1 MTKQEFIDRTG
12 LTPTDEE
19 YVTIEAIYMAAESLD
34 KDEFC
39 MEYKKH
45 GDSSL
50 VKSLFNEVKALKDLA
65 YATNDNFHSFQLKER
80 EYAIFLIEQAEKWS
94 ASDLRDKAIAML
106 GVKEYLICKLERG
119 FKLWEADRQLMLK
132 LLE

>member
-1 MTKQEFIDRTG
+1 MNKQEFIDRTG
-12 LTPTDEE
+12 LTPTNEE
-19 YVTIEAIYMAAESLD
+19 YVTIEAIYMAAKSLD
-34 KDEFC
+34 KNEFC

-50 VKSLFNEVKALKDLA
+50 VKSLFNEVKELKSLA
-65 YATNDNFHSFQLKER
+65 YATNDAFHSFQLKER
-80 EYAIFLIEQAEKWS
+80 EYAIFLVEQAEKLS

-106 GVKEYLICKLERG
+106 GEKEYLTYKLDRG
-119 FKLWEADRQLMLK
+119 FNLLEADRQLILK

>member
-1 MTKQEFIDRTG
+1 MNKQEFIDRTG

-39 MEYKKH
+39 REYKKH
-45 GDSSL
+45 GNSSL
-50 VKSLFNEVKALKDLA
+50 VKSLFNEVKEWESLA
-65 YATNDNFHSFQLKER
+65 NTATNDFYLKER
-80 EYAIFLIEQAEKWS
+80 EYAIFLVEQAEKWS

-106 GVKEYLICKLERG
+106 GAKKYLIYKLDRG
-119 FKLWEADRQLMLK
+119 FNLWEEDKQLLIKMLK
-132 LLE
+132 

>member
-1 MTKQEFIDRTG
+1 MNKQEFIDRTG

-39 MEYKKH
+39 REYKKH
-45 GDSSL
+45 GNSSL
-50 VKSLFNEVKALKDLA
+50 VKSLFNEVKKMNDLVNTA
-65 YATNDNFHSFQLKER
+65 NDLER
-80 EYAIFLIEQAEKWS
+80 EYVIFLIEQAEKWS

-106 GVKEYLICKLERG
+106 GAKEYLIYKLDRG
-119 FKLWEADRQLMLK
+119 FNLWEADKQLMIKMLK
-132 LLE
+132 

>member
-34 KDEFC
+34 KNEFC

-50 VKSLFNEVKALKDLA
+50 VKSLFNEVKKMNELA
-65 YATNDNFHSFQLKER
+65 YATNDDFHSFQLKER
-80 EYAIFLIEQAEKWS
+80 EYAMFLVEQAEKLS

-106 GVKEYLICKLERG
+106 GVKEYLIYKLDRG
-119 FKLWEADRQLMLK
+119 FNLWESDRQLMLK

>member
-1 MTKQEFIDRTG
+1 MNKQEFIDRTG

-34 KDEFC
+34 KNEFC

-50 VKSLFNEVKALKDLA
+50 VKSLFNEVKELKGLVL
-65 YATNDNFHSFQLKER
+65 ATNDDFHSFQLKER
-80 EYAIFLIEQAEKWS
+80 EYAIFLVEQAEKLS

-106 GVKEYLICKLERG
+106 GVKEYLIYKLDRG
-119 FKLWEADRQLMLK
+119 FNLLEADRQLILK